1 VSVRWNPVAV
11 RVTIDS
17 AGRLIVPKALRDVE
31 GVELELLAVDGR
43 LEISIPSRVVVE
55 QRPHGVRFAAD
66 TSDHLST
73 EQCGTSSSAVGAD
86 SRSGFEGEIS
96 RGRGPR
102 VPRPR
107 SLRAR
112 HRLGVLRRARAH
124 RRLAGSAQ
132 DVSCA
137 P

>member
-17 AGRLIVPKALRDVE
+17 AGRLIVPKALREELGFVE

-55 QRPHGVRFAAD
+55 QGPHGVRFAAD

-73 EQCGTSSSAVGAD
+73 EQVRD
-86 SRSGFEGEIS
+86 LIERSR
-96 RGRGPR
+96 R
-102 VPRPR
+102 
-107 SLRAR
+107 
-112 HRLGVLRRARAH
+112 
-124 RRLAGSAQ
+124 
-132 DVSCA
+132 
-137 P
+137 